1 MTALNAT
8 GTADPADAPAAVGTV
23 GGAVGA
29 VDAGHV
35 AEVCRLAVAAMPY
48 ATRYSARAI
57 SRRVDGSGV
66 TITVASPRVRRTVEH
81 ALRQHGYQLAHVPP
95 AIPPGDPAAAP
106 ARPASGPTAGPAV
119 GVVGWSPSGLVR
131 RVAALTRAATRLER
145 ALPAT
150 ITRAVH
156 AYVQPHDDLDPTI
169 ALYGMADALRADLQ
183 AQVTRQVGPLPRR
196 RPARHNVTEP
206 VRQRLAIIDDLTK
219 RITDL
224 LAAHWQAAV
233 RAAVRHA
240 ELTHRHPPAD
250 AQAKAIADTRASI
263 RRQRHTDVFLH
274 ACAWADTH
282 LDPAPATMHG
292 TADAA
297 GPDVT
302 PAAAFAWWYLAE
314 HTPPNGTVVPF
325 EQAARRWHTQAHT
338 PARIRTAG
346 TRPIPPTS
354 ASDTPSG
361 GTR

>member
-1 MTALNAT
+1 MTTVNPTDT
-8 GTADPADAPAAVGTV
+8 GYTAGVPAAVGTV
-23 GGAVGA
+23 GTVGT

-57 SRRVDGSGV
+57 SQRVDGSGV

-81 ALRQHGYQLAHVPP
+81 ALRRHGYQLAH
-95 AIPPGDPAAAP
+95 AP
-106 ARPASGPTAGPAV
+106 GPAV
-119 GVVGWSPSGLVR
+119 RVVGWSPSGVAR
-131 RVAALTRAATRLER
+131 RVAALTRAAARLER
-145 ALPAT
+145 SLPAT
-150 ITRAVH
+150 ITRAVR
-156 AYVQPHDDLDPTI
+156 AYAQPHDDLDPAA

-196 RPARHNVTEP
+196 RPTRHDVTEP
-206 VRQRLAIIDDLTK
+206 VRQCLAIIDDLTK

-240 ELTHRHPPAD
+240 ELAHRHPPST
-250 AQAKAIADTRASI
+250 AQAKAIADTRVTI
-263 RRQRHTDVFLH
+263 RRQRHTDVFLD
-274 ACAWADTH
+274 ACAWADAH
-282 LDPAPATMHG
+282 LDPAPATMRG

-302 PAAAFAWWYLAE
+302 PASAFARWYLAE
-314 HTPPNGTVVPF
+314 HPPTTGTVVPF
-325 EQAARRWHTQAHT
+325 EQAARRWHAQAHT
-338 PARIRTAG
+338 PDRTRAAG
-346 TRPIPPTS
+346 TRPLSPVSPDS
-354 ASDTPSG
+354 VPDMPSG